1 MSNHGHSDQP
11 HNKNI
16 GSAWLQEASV
26 FLDLDYFFGDEV
38 VLGVRMDSLEI
49 KSNGKVNKVLGRKSA
64 FSLWA
69 KKEVRTVMGLS
80 WD

>member
-26 FLDLDYFFGDEV
+26 FLDLDRLLFGDEV

-49 KSNGKVNKVLGRKSA
+49 KSNGKVDKVLGRKSA

-69 KKEVRTVMGLS
+69 KRR
-80 WD
+80 